1 MPESERTETLTR
13 RGSERDERGER
24 ARERELGVETR
35 GGEHGFQN
43 KTLGT
48 HTHMGDA
55 KRKKTE
61 SNKSTR
67 G

>member
-48 HTHMGDA
+48 HTHTHTHGRCEEKED
-55 KRKKTE
+55 RK
-61 SNKSTR
+61 
-67 G
+67 